1 MKRNIY
7 SKLWMI
13 LFVLMGAACTNQV
26 EDAIPVSG
34 QPIEFSVQSD
44 WKEIPN
50 TRLLIDDNGT
60 MKFIQGDKV
69 QIFGFHKPYSG
80 AVENVQFM
88 YDVDHQNSGQI
99 VTYDGNNSWNY
110 TPKRFWPKY
119 GLLDFYASYP
129 CDSYNSSI
137 HYDVEKKMMAYE
149 NNLTQDLLYGLA
161 TDRDCASKRL
171 VEIWMVHALAKV
183 KIILDKSLGDIG
195 TVQVSG
201 YKAGHF
207 SPMSNND
214 GVPVWTI
221 DDVNTHIDATFHK
234 YPYNGY
240 EADEELKNN
249 NSVTVFILPEN
260 ITGLQMWDDHNPG
273 NWIEASTEIS
283 NRIKDLKFEAGKVY
297 NLTISKSNG
306 VRKKNT
312 NSRSI
317 AMSVRCVSEQRK
329 NIDLY
334 G

>member
-7 SKLWMI
+7 SYSKLWMI
-13 LFVLMGAACTNQV
+13 FFVLMGAACTNQV

-34 QPIEFSVQSD
+34 QPIGFSVQSD
-44 WKEIPN
+44 WKEIHN
-50 TRLLIDDNGT
+50 SRSDDKT
-60 MKFIQGDKV
+60 QFIGGDEI
-69 QIFGFHKPYSG
+69 QIFGFHKPSKD

-88 YDVDHQNSGQI
+88 YQEGDPTTGQK
-99 VTYDGNNSWNY
+99 VTYDNGNWNY
-110 TPKRFWPKY
+110 SPKRFWPKK
-119 GLLDFYASYP
+119 GVLDFFASYP
-129 CDSYNSSI
+129 YNSVR
-137 HYDVEKKMMAYE
+137 YDVGNKRMTYN

-161 TDRDCASKRL
+161 TNRDCASKDIVR
-171 VEIWMVHALAKV
+171 IWMVHALAKV
-183 KIILDKSLGDIG
+183 KIILDSSLGDIG

-207 SPMSNND
+207 YYTID
-214 GVPVWTI
+214 GVPAWKI

-249 NSVTVFILPEN
+249 NSVTVFILPDK
-260 ITGLQMWDDHNPG
+260 ITGLKMWNSDRQEID
-273 NWIEASTEIS
+273 ASEK
-283 NRIKDLKFEAGKVY
+283 IKNLEFKAGKVY

-317 AMSVRCVSEQRK
+317 AMSVRCVSE
-329 NIDLY
+329 
-334 G
+334 